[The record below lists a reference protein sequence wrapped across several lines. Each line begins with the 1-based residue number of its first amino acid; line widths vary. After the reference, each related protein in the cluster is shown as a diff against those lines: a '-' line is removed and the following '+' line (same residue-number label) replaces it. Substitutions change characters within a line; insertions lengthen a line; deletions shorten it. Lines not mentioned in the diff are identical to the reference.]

1 MYDENFFLYYSD
13 FDLCRRI
20 LKSKKTIIQIFEAKA
35 QHDHGEIKVK
45 NALKRIFIRNYNF
58 TFDELYY
65 FFKINQHYEKYK
77 NLKKKL
83 LNYIIKLII
92 NLFLLRLTKS
102 VYYFSKVAA
111 FYKFNKF
118 LNKNFD
124 TIKNI
129 KLPKTI
135 ETILIIKPIKN
146 PKKNPEANNNIS
158 PPGNE
163 KLK

>member
-1 MYDENFFLYYSD
+1 MILDDFAKKLMDYGAPYVTFFIPIPFPGS
-13 FDLCRRI
+13 
-20 LKSKKTIIQIFEAKA
+20 
-35 QHDHGEIKVK
+35 
-45 NALKRIFIRNYNF
+45 
-58 TFDELYY
+58 ELYNIA
-65 FFKINQHYEKYK
+65 INGDY
-77 NLKKKL
+77 
-83 LNYIIKLII
+83 
-92 NLFLLRLTKS
+92 
-102 VYYFSKVAA
+102 
-111 FYKFNKF
+111 